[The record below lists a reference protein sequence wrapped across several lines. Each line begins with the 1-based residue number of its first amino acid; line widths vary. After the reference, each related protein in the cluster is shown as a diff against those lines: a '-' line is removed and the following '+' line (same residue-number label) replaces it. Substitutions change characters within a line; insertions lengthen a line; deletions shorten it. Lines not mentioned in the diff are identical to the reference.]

1 MIGVMMTYKPSPKP
15 SFNKPTHIQYKNM
28 ETYMWGDQVA
38 GKVKD
43 WIYVSNESL
52 HQIIF
57 GMEPGGNF
65 KHSDQYR
72 TIFGA
77 DELLYVLS
85 GILVRSNPETG

>member
-1 MIGVMMTYKPSPKP
+1 
-15 SFNKPTHIQYKNM
+15 
-28 ETYMWGDQVA
+28 MWGDKIT

-57 GMEPGGNF
+57 GMEAKGNF

-77 DELLYVLS
+77 DELMYVLS
-85 GILVRSNPETG
+85 GVLIINNPENE